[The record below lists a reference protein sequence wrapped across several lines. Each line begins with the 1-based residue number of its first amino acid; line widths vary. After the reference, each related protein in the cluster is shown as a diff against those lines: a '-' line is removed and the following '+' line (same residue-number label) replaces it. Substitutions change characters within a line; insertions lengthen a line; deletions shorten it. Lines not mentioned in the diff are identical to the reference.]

1 MKRIIFITLLIFLSC
16 LSLVLIPFVRDI
28 YSFLPFTGYLLGI
41 GKPTSYLVILGNDTE
56 MRANGGFAGSYA
68 RITLASTVE
77 NCNLKIVN
85 CKLKITPD
93 VSFQDIYVPNGQLQG
108 HVTPPDPI
116 QKAFGHGTWELAN
129 ADWEPDFPTSAVNIR
144 WFFEKGREINPD
156 ILGLVNFSTIRQIL
170 NLVGSFSVPEYSA
183 QLTPDNLYLFLQG
196 KTETNFFP
204 GSTQKRDTLTA
215 VGQALIK
222 KAKSLSLLQ
231 KLRIAHILYTDLKNQ
246 NIMVHSTNPSFQTIL
261 VQKKLAGVLSPEA
274 FDTYSLVET
283 NLGANKSNQFVK
295 RSTNHQITLEDRTVR
310 HLVTVRLQNS

>member
-1 MKRIIFITLLIFLSC
+1 MRGFSWFTINQVKRILFITLLIFFSC
-16 LSLVLIPFVRDI
+16 FFLVLIPFVRDI
-28 YSFLPFTGYLLGI
+28 YPFLPFTGYLLGI
-41 GKPTSYLVILGNDTE
+41 GKPTSYLVLLGNDTE

-68 RITLASTVE
+68 RISLSSKIE
-77 NCNLKIVN
+77 NRQLN
-85 CKLKITPD
+85 ITPD
-93 VSFQDIYVPNGQLQG
+93 ISFQDIYVPNGQLQG
-108 HVTPPDPI
+108 HVTPPEPI

-222 KAKSLSLLQ
+222 RAKGLSLIQ
-231 KLRIAHILYTDLKNQ
+231 KLQIAHILYTDLKNQ
-246 NIMVHSTNPSFQTIL
+246 NIMVHSTNSSFQTLL
-261 VQKKLAGVLSPEA
+261 VRKKLAGVLSP
-274 FDTYSLVET
+274 
-283 NLGANKSNQFVK
+283 
-295 RSTNHQITLEDRTVR
+295 
-310 HLVTVRLQNS
+310 